1 MLVIVPTY
9 RRHSN
14 GEAQT
19 FDHVPKDFALTL
31 VVRADE
37 VEEYKAMLAKKGR
50 VNDRIWI
57 IPDGCVNGI
66 ATTRQWIVDKALE
79 ELESK
84 IFMID
89 DDLHFIVRGKMEDPT
104 NDVHL
109 RPCDDEDF
117 REMIRWVDTQLD
129 THAHCAISMREGN
142 NRVAGF
148 HATQSATR
156 GIRAV
161 GYCVDTLN
169 DHELMFRDEVEGRED
184 LDMTLQLL
192 RLGYSNIVTYH
203 WAQGQRTADAAGG
216 LHGTR
221 DGEQLDRTAVRLSE
235 LHPTFVKLRKKINKS
250 GGMAGERTEVTV
262 YWKKA
267 LEAGVRL
274 ASTPT

>member
-1 MLVIVPTY
+1 MRVVVPTY

-19 FDHVPKDFALTL
+19 FANVPKSFPLTL

-37 VEEYKAMLAKKGR
+37 YDQYFEMRTKLGR
-50 VNDRIWI
+50 TNDVIWI

-66 ATTRQWIVDKALE
+66 ATTRQWIVQKALE
-79 ELESK
+79 ELEEK
-84 IFMID
+84 VFMID

-104 NDVHL
+104 DDVHL
-109 RPCDDEDF
+109 RPCDEEDF
-117 REMIRWVDTQLD
+117 LEMVRWVSDTLD
-129 THAHCAISMREGN
+129 SRAHCAISMREGN
-142 NRVAGF
+142 NRVEGF
-148 HATQSATR
+148 YATQEATR

-161 GYCVDTLN
+161 GYDLRVLQE
-169 DHELMFRDEVEGRED
+169 HEVMFRDEVEGRED

-192 RLGYSNIVTYH
+192 RLGYPNVVTYH

-221 DGEQLDRTAVRLSE
+221 DGEQLDSTAVRLSE
-235 LHPTFVKLRKKINKS
+235 LHPTFVKLRKKINKT
-250 GGMAGERTEVTV
+250 GGMAGERTEVTI

-267 LEAGVRL
+267 L
-274 ASTPT
+274 ASAPR